1 MIALCNLREF
11 QADALINP
19 YERCSKELRLY
30 GIKLH
35 HKIEVQGEGSRQ
47 SNRAHAIEEAQKKKK
62 HKISGNY
69 QQNYSIFPFF

>member
-30 GIKLH
+30 GIKFH

-47 SNRAHAIEEAQKKKK
+47 SNAEIGSYFSR
-62 HKISGNY
+62 G
-69 QQNYSIFPFF
+69 

>member
-19 YERCSKELRLY
+19 YERCSKELRPY
-30 GIKLH
+30 GIKLN

-47 SNRAHAIEEAQKKKK
+47 SNYIEIL
-62 HKISGNY
+62 ISE
-69 QQNYSIFPFF
+69 ICAKVCIV